1 MKIEQLKLIGNIIE
15 FPKNKDFKNKEM
27 QDKFYVAMELLK
39 RIVDHGH
46 DFNITVTRDAALE
59 VFDEK
64 DKEIKDLLV
73 ISTSKDFERE
83 NKYKNKCYFY
93 VTGDEF
99 K

>member
-1 MKIEQLKLIGNIIE
+1 MKIEQSKLLGNIIE
-15 FPKNKDFKNKEM
+15 FPKNQEFKNKEI
-27 QDKFYVAMELLK
+27 QDKFYVATELLR
-39 RIVDHGH
+39 RIIEKGH
-46 DFNITVTRDAALE
+46 EFNITVTRDAALE
-59 VFDEK
+59 VFEEQDE
-64 DKEIKDLLV
+64 EIKDLLV